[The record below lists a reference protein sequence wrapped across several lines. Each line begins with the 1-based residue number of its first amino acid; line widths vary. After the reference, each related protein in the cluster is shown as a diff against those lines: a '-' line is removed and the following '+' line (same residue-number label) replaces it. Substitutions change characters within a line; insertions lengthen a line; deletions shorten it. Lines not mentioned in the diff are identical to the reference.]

1 MKKRTLISVMM
12 AFVMVCLAGCGSKSL
27 TAEEVLAKAT
37 EKQQAA
43 KSIDASMKMDISMD
57 IAGQSI
63 DYDMD
68 VDMKAID
75 MNEEGMQ
82 MSMQTDMDILG
93 QQMSMN
99 TYYTD
104 GCYYMDSMGQ
114 KMKMNMDIAEMTETL
129 KQNSVFTEIPA
140 DAYKSL
146 EVEEKDGGR
155 MLTYTADGSQ
165 LTEIVDSIM
174 SGMMGSL
181 GEMDDMDV
189 GLGDVSGTITL
200 DKDFNVTAQTMK
212 MDMTMTVEGMDV
224 GASMD
229 MDMTVNNPGQEVTVE
244 LPDDLDS
251 YEEMEE

>member
-1 MKKRTLISVMM
+1 MKKKTFISAVM
-12 AFVMVCLAGCGSKSL
+12 ALAMVCLAGCGSKTL

-37 EKQQAA
+37 EKQQAM
-43 KSIDASMKMDISMD
+43 KSIDASMKMDISMEAAGQNVDYDAD
-57 IAGQSI
+57 IA
-63 DYDMD
+63 
-68 VDMKAID
+68 MKAAN

-82 MSMQTDMDILG
+82 MSMQTNMDILG

-104 GCYYMDSMGQ
+104 GCYYMDSMGE
-114 KMKMNMDIAEMTETL
+114 KMKMSMDIAEVTNTL
-129 KQNSVFTEIPA
+129 KQNSAFTEIPA

-155 MLTYTADGSQ
+155 VLTYTADGSR
-165 LTEIVDSIM
+165 LTEMIDSL
-174 SGMMGSL
+174 MGSVMGSM
-181 GEMDDMDV
+181 GEMDDMDI

-224 GASMD
+224 SASMD